1 MWHFE
6 ILPDWHFDNAT
17 FLKIL
22 FHVTRQLSTTDRTT
36 IRRGSARA
44 RTERS
49 DLHATLDAGLI
60 CHLGLLID
68 GSPRVLP
75 TGYGRSGDTLYVHGS
90 TGARSLREAAE
101 GVEVCVT
108 VTHLDGIVYA
118 RSLFHHSVNFRS
130 AMIHG
135 RARDVTDVDEKL
147 QALRVITEQL
157 APGSWEHARQPN
169 KRELAATA
177 VIAVDLAEAAV
188 KIRNG
193 GPNDDAEDVE
203 EATAWAGVLPLRT
216 HWGPPEPS
224 ADLPSGFEVPSHVGE
239 REQPA

>member
-1 MWHFE
+1 M
-6 ILPDWHFDNAT
+6 
-17 FLKIL
+17 IL

-36 IRRGSARA
+36 IRRGSERA
-44 RTERS
+44 RTERD

-135 RARDVTDVDEKL
+135 QARDVTDPDEKL
-147 QALRVITEQL
+147 QALRVITDRL
-157 APGSWEHARQPN
+157 SPGSWDHARQPN

-188 KIRNG
+188 KIRTG
-193 GPNDDAEDVE
+193 GPKDDVEDVE
-203 EATAWAGVLPLRT
+203 ENKAWAGVLPLRT
-216 HWGPPEPS
+216 HWGAPEPS
-224 ADLPSGFEVPSHVGE
+224 ADLPAEFAVPPHVSG
-239 REQPA
+239 REHPA

>member
-1 MWHFE
+1 M
-6 ILPDWHFDNAT
+6 
-17 FLKIL
+17 
-22 FHVTRQLSTTDRTT
+22 TRQLSTTERTT
-36 IRRGSARA
+36 IRRGSDRA

-49 DLHATLDAGLI
+49 DLHAALDTGLI
-60 CHLGLLID
+60 CHLGLLVD
-68 GSPRVLP
+68 GAPRVLP

-135 RARDVTDVDEKL
+135 RARNVVDDDEKL

-157 APGSWEHARQPN
+157 APGSWDHARQPN

-177 VIAVDLAEAAV
+177 VLAVDLAEAAV
-188 KIRNG
+188 KVRSG

-203 EATAWAGVLPLRT
+203 AGEAWAGVLPLRM
-216 HWGPPEPS
+216 HWGAPES
-224 ADLPSGFEVPSHVGE
+224 APDLPAGFEVPQHVGE
-239 REQPA
+239 RQYQR

>member
-1 MWHFE
+1 M
-6 ILPDWHFDNAT
+6 
-17 FLKIL
+17 
-22 FHVTRQLSTTDRTT
+22 TRQLSTTDRTT
-36 IRRGSARA
+36 IRRGSAKA

-49 DLHATLDAGLI
+49 DLYATLDAGLI
-60 CHLGLLID
+60 CHLGLLVD

-101 GVEVCVT
+101 SVEVCVT

-118 RSLFHHSVNFRS
+118 RSLFHHSANFRS

-135 RARDVTDVDEKL
+135 RARDVVDADEKWL
-147 QALRVITEQL
+147 ALRVITDQL
-157 APGSWEHARQPN
+157 APGSWQHSRQPN

-188 KIRNG
+188 KIRTG
-193 GPNDDAEDVE
+193 GPQDDVEDV
-203 EATAWAGVLPLRT
+203 AAGTAWAGVLPLRT
-216 HWGPPEPS
+216 RWGAPEPA
-224 ADLPSGFEVPSHVGE
+224 ADLSAEFEVPPHVSE
-239 REQPA
+239 RKYPA